1 MNDSM
6 KANLQ
11 DSLNLLLDIITN
23 LNKNDIKIVKTRIK
37 EYGYIADPK
46 FIYKLITDLNREEQI

>member
-23 LNKNDIKIVKTRIK
+23 LNKNDIKTVKRRIK
-37 EYGYIADPK
+37 EYGYVADPI
-46 FIYKLITDLNREEQI
+46 FIYKLIKTINEEN